1 MVEPD
6 SWNPILDRLKVAIAH
21 FVVTQASMAT
31 KLDVLLLKMDTLL
44 ISQNSPSSSS
54 MKAPPTHAPMWTPPP
69 MSILPPCLTLMQ
81 QSPTLAPMPTPPP
94 MSIPIP
100 CPTLMQQSHAPLLA
114 LLPMAASHLPD
125 LNQARTPVSFD
136 NLFNVVVHYG
146 HATTP
151 NGKTLEERNMA
162 LLDMGAEY
170 YGSAMAARK
179 HQPTTFALWMAAKPG
194 NVMEGIT
201 QQPPSNIMQQPG
213 TSETSTNQRPKKR

>member
-54 MKAPPTHAPMWTPPP
+54 MKAPPTHAPMWTLPP
-69 MSILPPCLTLMQ
+69 MSILPPCL
-81 QSPTLAPMPTPPP
+81 
-94 MSIPIP
+94 
-100 CPTLMQQSHAPLLA
+100 TLMQQSHAPLLA

-194 NVMEGIT
+194 D
-201 QQPPSNIMQQPG
+201 PRRDRPWDPG
-213 TSETSTNQRPKKR
+213 GPRRTRNTLRTRYF